1 MHFVSKKDD
10 FFVAYFSKN
19 LLFSRKITYFCS
31 DKQIK
36 LVMRQYK
43 SNFVRTAMQYAT
55 VLMLG
60 LMLLVGPASCK
71 KDPQPNPT
79 PNVPNDTITPV
90 IPGDTIVPPIDTIQP
105 GGDTI
110 VPGGDTIV
118 PTPPTAGKVANF
130 YYDGGVKLPPLDS
143 IRKYANDPEYDT
155 IYIKWCVGTD
165 AYWTPHTF
173 IAVSDSLDKRFRI
186 STKVYGAWVVIP
198 YQILPDADSTNI
210 GVKGMVQSNRD
221 WYESKHYTVSPIVGD
236 KHAKATTKPTYY
248 NGNRVLTSG
257 RSR

>member
-1 MHFVSKKDD
+1 
-10 FFVAYFSKN
+10 
-19 LLFSRKITYFCS
+19 
-31 DKQIK
+31 
-36 LVMRQYK
+36 MRQYK
-43 SNFVRTAMQYAT
+43 SNFVRTAMQYAV

-79 PNVPNDTITPV
+79 PNVPTDTITPVNPNDTITPV

-118 PTPPTAGKVANF
+118 PTPPTGGKVVKF
-130 YYDGGVKLPPLDS
+130 YYDGGKKLPPLDS
-143 IRKYANDPEYDT
+143 VRKYANDPECDT
-155 IYIKWCVGTD
+155 VYIKWVRAPNQSVYLT
-165 AYWTPHTF
+165 APSFHT
-173 IAVSDSLDKRFRI
+173 VHDSLGKRFAWP
-186 STKVYGAWVVIP
+186 KVYGLGTIWA
-198 YQILPDADSTNI
+198 YQILPDADSTSI
-210 GVKGMVQSNRD
+210 VKGMIQSDKD
-221 WYESKHYTVSPIVGD
+221 WFESKNYRVEVLVGD
-236 KHAKATTKPTYY
+236 KHAKAAVKPTDY

>member
-1 MHFVSKKDD
+1 M
-10 FFVAYFSKN
+10 FF
-19 LLFSRKITYFCS
+19 RKITYLCS

-43 SNFVRTAMQYAT
+43 SNFVRTAMQYAA

-60 LMLLVGPASCK
+60 LMLLVGSASCK

-79 PNVPNDTITPV
+79 PNVPTDTITPV

-118 PTPPTAGKVANF
+118 PTPPTGGKVVNF

-143 IRKYANDPEYDT
+143 IRKYANDPRYDT
-155 IYIKWCVGTD
+155 IYIKWRVVTQ

-173 IAVSDSLDKRFRI
+173 IAVSDSLDKRFRV
-186 STKVYGAWVVIP
+186 SPKVYGAWVVIP
-198 YQILPDADSTNI
+198 YQVLPDADSTNI
-210 GVKGMVQSNRD
+210 AVKGMVQRNRD
-221 WYESKHYTVSPIVGD
+221 WYESKHYIVRRLCSVWVGSSRRANSLLLTRRLHWLNLVKKNKKGLVSYMAYRPLFVS
-236 KHAKATTKPTYY
+236 T
-248 NGNRVLTSG
+248 
-257 RSR
+257 

>member
-1 MHFVSKKDD
+1 
-10 FFVAYFSKN
+10 
-19 LLFSRKITYFCS
+19 
-31 DKQIK
+31 
-36 LVMRQYK
+36 MRQYK
-43 SNFVRTAMQYAT
+43 SNFVRTAMQYTA

-79 PNVPNDTITPV
+79 PNVPNDTITPVNPNDTITPV

-118 PTPPTAGKVANF
+118 PTPPTGGKVVNF
-130 YYDGGVKLPPLDS
+130 YYDCGENFPPLDS
-143 IRKYANDPEYDT
+143 IRRYADNPMYDSV
-155 IYIKWCVGTD
+155 YIVWSICSDYG
-165 AYWTPHTF
+165 WTPIGFNYACKKLKERFDLSPKVFGKSF
-173 IAVSDSLDKRFRI
+173 IL
-186 STKVYGAWVVIP
+186 P

-210 GVKGMVQSNRD
+210 GVKGMIQSNKD
-221 WYESKHYTVSPIVGD
+221 QYERWHYEVRPIVGD
-236 KHAKATTKPTYY
+236 KHAKAAAKPTDY

>member
-1 MHFVSKKDD
+1 MLCFLLKL
-10 FFVAYFSKN
+10 FFKN

-79 PNVPNDTITPV
+79 PNVPTDTITPV

-118 PTPPTAGKVANF
+118 PTPPTGGKVVNF
-130 YYDGGVKLPPLDS
+130 YYDGGGKYTPLDS

-155 IYIKWCVGTD
+155 IYIKWR
-165 AYWTPHTF
+165 AANQSYWTPISF
-173 IAVSDSLDKRFRI
+173 GIAIDSLMDRFNI
-186 STKVYGAWVVIP
+186 STKVCGAWIVIP
-198 YQILPDADSTNI
+198 YQILPDADSTNN
-210 GVKGMVQSNRD
+210 GVKGMVQRHKEQFER
-221 WYESKHYTVSPIVGD
+221 WHYEVRPIVGD
-236 KHAKATTKPTYY
+236 KHAKAAAKPTDY

>member
-36 LVMRQYK
+36 LVMRHYT

-90 IPGDTIVPPIDTIQP
+90 NPNDTITPVVPGDTIVPPIDTIQP

-118 PTPPTAGKVANF
+118 PTPPTGGKVVNF
-130 YYDGGVKLPPLDS
+130 LL
-143 IRKYANDPEYDT
+143 
-155 IYIKWCVGTD
+155 
-165 AYWTPHTF
+165 
-173 IAVSDSLDKRFRI
+173 
-186 STKVYGAWVVIP
+186 
-198 YQILPDADSTNI
+198 
-210 GVKGMVQSNRD
+210 
-221 WYESKHYTVSPIVGD
+221 
-236 KHAKATTKPTYY
+236 
-248 NGNRVLTSG
+248 
-257 RSR
+257 